1 MTTQRTEVVLSA
13 QDRASEVLRR
23 LSGTVDG
30 MQRSFDSLGAP
41 IARFQGLWASLVGG
55 AVVAGI
61 RSLVGSIDDLDE
73 AAQGLGTTAV
83 ELSNLRAAAGEA
95 GVGAEALDTALTR
108 LNVNLSNAATGSKE
122 QAALFRALGVSI
134 RDSAGSVRP
143 TIEVLRELADRF
155 AELEEGPAKA
165 ALAVDVFGKT
175 GARLLPYL
183 NEGGKGLQKFSGL
196 TQDAVDA
203 NRKLQGEFDRLTASV
218 ERYKNSLAGG
228 IAPELNK
235 LLAGVERAAENVRAV
250 DWSSGRE
257 AGGFFADLWKNSPA
271 AQFARELPLAE
282 QRQRAIAE
290 GLKLSGAEAVQ
301 ARLTAQAVRDK
312 AAADQVAEGA
322 VKRKARATEESGN
335 AYAKEFADVER
346 IRRNR
351 ERLRQDIE
359 DEETAAAD
367 RRRQRLEDLTGRS
380 TGRQFAED
388 LNLVVERFNAGKL
401 SVEEY
406 ETAMRALFGENS
418 EIERGMTR
426 QGDLAEQLGLTMAS
440 SLGELITAG
449 DRAGNVWKALGQDIA
464 KLTTQ
469 LLVIKPLAAELT
481 KLFST
486 SGGGGGGGGSSL
498 FGDIFKSIGGAVSG
512 FFTGGGAGGASGAAA
527 GAAGGQVFITNYIDG
542 AVDRARISSYVENGV
557 RAGLA
562 QSWDNVARGG
572 SGVLAG

>member
-55 AVVAGI
+55 AVFAGV
-61 RSLVGSIDDLDE
+61 RSLVGAIDDLDE

-122 QAALFRALGVSI
+122 QVALFKALGVSI

-165 ALAVDVFGKT
+165 ALAIDVFGKT

-203 NRKLQGEFDRLTASV
+203 NRKLQGELDRLTASV
-218 ERYKNSLAGG
+218 ERYKNALAGG
-228 IAPELNK
+228 AAPELNK
-235 LLAGVERAAENVRAV
+235 LLAGLERAYENVTSV
-250 DWSSGRE
+250 DWTSGRQ

-290 GLKLSGAEAVQ
+290 GLKLSGAEAAQ

-312 AAADQVAEGA
+312 AAADVAAEGA
-322 VKRKARATEESGN
+322 VKRKARATEESGR
-335 AYAKEFADVER
+335 AYAQEFADRER

-351 ERLRQDIE
+351 ERTRQDIE
-359 DEETAAAD
+359 DEETAAAE
-367 RRRQRLEDLTGRS
+367 RRRQRLEDLTGR
-380 TGRQFAED
+380 TAGRQFAQD
-388 LNLVVERFNAGKL
+388 LDLLTEKFRNAEI
-401 SVEEY
+401 SAEELDIG
-406 ETAMRALFGENS
+406 MRALFGDNS
-418 EIERGMTR
+418 DIEAGLKR
-426 QGDLAEQLGLTMAS
+426 QADLSEELGLTMAS

-449 DRAGNVWKALGQDIA
+449 GRAGDVWKALGQDIA

-469 LLVIKPLAAELT
+469 LLIVKPLAAELGR
-481 KLFST
+481 LFS
-486 SGGGGGGGGSSL
+486 SAGGGGGSSP
-498 FGDIFKSIGGAVSG
+498 FGDIFKQLSGAIGGI
-512 FFTGGGAGGASGAAA
+512 FTGTASGGGPTGMGAYAGAGA
-527 GAAGGQVFITNYIDG
+527 VINNITIDG
-542 AVDRARISSYVENGV
+542 AVDRARISSYVETGV